1 MGKRKDHPRPNVY
14 SIRLTNAELAA
25 AKALG
30 FDRIR
35 EYFIAEYE
43 EGR

>member
-1 MGKRKDHPRPNVY
+1 MIV
-14 SIRLTNAELAA
+14 LTDAELAA

-35 EYFIAEYE
+35 EYFIAKEN
-43 EGR
+43 GRTHENN